1 MFYVKLVPAI
11 LKLIN
16 CFAKK
21 QYAFLQH
28 SPLERRIIDNWMREL
43 LVTQASKQA
52 RRCGFGKFWLTSGSF
67 TKLESYLLLP
77 LLFT

>member
-28 SPLERRIIDNWMREL
+28 PPLERRIIDNWIREL

-52 RRCGFGKFWLTSGSF
+52 SKEMWLWEILADKW
-67 TKLESYLLLP
+67 KLHKARV
-77 LLFT
+77 